1 MQFHPP
7 HLQVA
12 VLGGRLERGVAG
24 EHAVDVALLARQQL
38 LHLEQK
44 EEYVFSLSIG
54 LHCNEDVLIKS
65 LHHLLVVAVGRGL
78 HQLLRH
84 VARHVRLEELLQQ
97 CRQTLCNV
105 YRFRHG

>member
-12 VLGGRLERGVAG
+12 ILGGRLERGVAG

-44 EEYVFSLSIG
+44 EEYSLCPS
-54 LHCNEDVLIKS
+54 
-65 LHHLLVVAVGRGL
+65 
-78 HQLLRH
+78 
-84 VARHVRLEELLQQ
+84 
-97 CRQTLCNV
+97 V
-105 YRFRHG
+105 YTATKMY